1 MYKKIPLEQSLT
13 ILQRY
18 EVGEECLALIDGSM
32 PPNEVVSQLQSAK
45 LDNDL
50 VQFLC
55 HALPVRE
62 VIWWACLALELRQQD
77 WTPQQT
83 NAIVCAKNWVKEPDE
98 ANRRQAEHFVKNI
111 GHDCA
116 PGWLAQAVFWNGS
129 GSITDVGEPVVMPPE
144 NLYAKAAA
152 GAINMASIMPEWDN
166 SEAYYQKVI
175 EMGLDLANGGSGNV
189 R

>member
-1 MYKKIPLEQSLT
+1 MYKKIPLDQSLS

-18 EVGEECLALIDGSM
+18 DVSEDCLALINGTM
-32 PPNEVVSQLQSAK
+32 PPAEVIDQLQSAK

-77 WTPQQT
+77 WTPQQA
-83 NAIVCAKNWVKEPDE
+83 NAITCAKGWVKEPDE
-98 ANRRQAEHFVKNI
+98 AHRRQAEHIVNKI

-129 GSITDVGEPVVMPPE
+129 GSITDVGKPAVMPPE

-152 GAINMASIMPEWDN
+152 GAINMASVMPAWDGSN
-166 SEAYYQKVI
+166 EYYQKVI
-175 EMGLDLANGGSGNV
+175 KIGLDLANGGSGNIH
-189 R
+189 